1 MPKPTSNTDWNLVG
15 DVGGTHARFALCKDT
30 RALEEISV
38 LNSSDF
44 SGIDSAIKHYLRLH
58 GQPKINHA
66 AVGMA
71 NPVTGDH
78 VTMTNLPWTFSIE
91 ATRLALGLKNLY
103 IINDFTA
110 LALSIPLLSSAG
122 LTKIGGQ
129 SSIPG
134 APLAALGPG
143 TGLGISA
150 LIPTPHNGWV
160 AIAGEGGHADFAPG
174 NERELSL
181 WREAQR
187 QFGHVSREHLL
198 SGPGL
203 EFIHQTFRR
212 LADKP
217 TQAHSATEI
226 STQAVNGACATC
238 RESLDTFC
246 ALLGAVAG
254 DTALT
259 LGARGGV
266 YIGGGIVPKLG
277 DYFLHSPFRSRFE
290 SKGRLH
296 SYLEPIPA
304 FVITDPYAALL
315 GAAAYLEAMD
325 DKRATGF

>member
-1 MPKPTSNTDWNLVG
+1 MPKLTSDLGWNLVG

-30 RALEEISV
+30 RALEKISV
-38 LNSSDF
+38 LDSADF
-44 SGIDSAIKHYLRLH
+44 SGIDLAIKHYLRLH
-58 GQPKINHA
+58 GQPKINQA

-91 ATRLALGLKNLY
+91 ETRNTLGLNSLH
-103 IINDFTA
+103 IINDFAA
-110 LALSIPLLSSAG
+110 LALSIPLLPLTG
-122 LTKIGGQ
+122 LIKMGGQ
-129 SSIPG
+129 SGVPDT
-134 APLAALGPG
+134 PLAVLGPG

-150 LIPTPHNGWV
+150 LIPTRHKGWV
-160 AIAGEGGHADFAPG
+160 VIAGEGGHADFAPG
-174 NERELSL
+174 NERELTL
-181 WREAQR
+181 WREAQH

-203 EFIHQTFRR
+203 EFIYQIFSR
-212 LADKP
+212 LTGKP
-217 TQAHSATEI
+217 IPTRSAAEIGAQAINDT
-226 STQAVNGACATC
+226 CALC

-246 ALLGAVAG
+246 AILGAVAA

-290 SKGRLH
+290 SKGRLR
-296 SYLEPIPA
+296 SYLEPIPV
-304 FVITDPYAALL
+304 FLITDPYAALL
-315 GAAAYLEAMD
+315 GAAAYLD
-325 DKRATGF
+325 TGVNDKRAAD